1 MTTTITPPADAAELK
16 AATARLDPIRGRDAD
31 DARAQIQRA
40 RALKATIKRAVQA
53 AVADGMD
60 PRMAGEL
67 FKALAA
73 ERLTETGGGG
83 AAGYIAA
90 GRALQGWGLEIEL
103 AGLAMQREG
112 V

>member
-1 MTTTITPPADAAELK
+1 MTTTITPPEAELK
-16 AATARLDPIRGRDAD
+16 QATASLDPLRGRTAD
-31 DARAQIQRA
+31 DARAQIARA
-40 RALKATIKRAVQA
+40 RALKATIKKAVEA
-53 AVADGMD
+53 AVAEGMD

-67 FKALAA
+67 FKAMAA

-90 GRALQGWGLEIEL
+90 GRALQGWGLELEL
-103 AGLAMQREG
+103 AGIAMKREG